1 MIVRAEVFGNIA
13 PTYQKMK
20 SIRPTLFVCAVGTL
34 STLAGA
40 DTLLTVL
47 TLNVR
52 LDVARDAPHTWEA
65 RRPLIS
71 TFLTE
76 LEPDL
81 IGLQEAQG
89 HQLNG
94 MLADNP
100 EFASIGVGRDDGE
113 SEGEF
118 SAILYR
124 KDRFAPLESGTFWL
138 SDTPEKVASKSW
150 GNNITRIC
158 TWAKFKISG
167 TDQTFFHFNTHFD
180 HESQVSRER
189 SATLILES
197 IESITDSG
205 DPVVLT
211 GDFNAG
217 ESNAAITT
225 LTDTLTDTFRA
236 TNPEATDVGTFHGF
250 SDELR
255 PKKIDYVFTTPDITT
270 VSATI
275 HRPRPDGRYL
285 TDHEPVSATLTLR
298 D

>member
-1 MIVRAEVFGNIA
+1 
-13 PTYQKMK
+13 MK
-20 SIRPTLFVCAVGTL
+20 TIRTTLLACAAGTL
-34 STLAGA
+34 GSLAAA
-40 DTLLTVL
+40 DTQLTVL

-71 TFLTE
+71 AFLTE

-100 EFASIGVGRDDGE
+100 EFASIGVGRDDGK

-124 KDRFAPLESGTFWL
+124 KDRFTPLESGTFWL
-138 SDTPEKVASKSW
+138 SDTPEEIASTSW
-150 GNNITRIC
+150 GNTITRIC
-158 TWAKFKISG
+158 TWAKFEISG
-167 TDQTFFHFNTHFD
+167 TDRTFFHFNTHFD
-180 HESQVSRER
+180 HKSQVSRER
-189 SATLILES
+189 SATLILERIGS
-197 IESITDSG
+197 IADTG

-217 ESNAAITT
+217 ESNPAITI
-225 LTDTLTDTFRA
+225 LTETLTDTFRVS
-236 TNPEATDVGTFHGF
+236 NPDATDVGTFHGF
-250 SDELR
+250 TDELQ

-270 VSATI
+270 TSATI